1 MSKKRF
7 TIIILLLV
15 TAGCAFGR
23 GDGTFCK
30 DSLNA
35 RMEALRIEYGIPGM
49 SVAVMKG
56 NEVVYTGAF
65 GVRDIESGEPL
76 EITDIFRIASTSKTF
91 TGAALMQLVERGKV
105 NLDDDISK
113 YLKIKIRNPRYPKDK
128 ITIRMVMS
136 HTSSIR
142 DVKNYNSLDH
152 INPKLHPKD
161 SLMLYFGDWRPGE
174 KYEYSNRGTNIVGT
188 IVERVSGE
196 RFDEYVRH
204 HLLEPLGIRYASFN
218 IDSVPA
224 DRLVSQY
231 RFKADGT
238 PSVIHQA
245 HDRTPAAALLPD
257 KYRFGYDTP
266 GFCPA
271 GGMKISMFELIQWAA
286 MYKNGGVGTNGVR
299 ILSKASIDTMTTRQ
313 LSAPAYGLTMQ
324 LTKKN
329 NSFGHG
335 GRAYGV
341 LGHTQIYPDRD
352 LAICVY
358 TTGHLLGDN
367 NLALKLRDIIATYF

>member
-1 MSKKRF
+1 MKRF
-7 TIIILLLV
+7 LSIIFILAL
-15 TAGCAFGR
+15 CPSAFCQSIN
-23 GDGTFCK
+23 DFNK
-30 DSLNA
+30 DSLDA
-35 RMEALRIEYGIPGM
+35 KMEALLIEYGIPGM

-76 EITDIFRIASTSKTF
+76 DITDIFRIASTSKTF
-91 TGAALMQLVERGKV
+91 TGAAVMQLVEQGRIR
-105 NLDDDISK
+105 LDDDISK

-128 ITIRMVMS
+128 ITVRMILS
-136 HTSSIR
+136 HTSSILDGPNR
-142 DVKNYNSLDH
+142 NSLDPV
-152 INPKLHPKD
+152 NPKLNPKD
-161 SLMLYFGDWRPGE
+161 SLMPFFGDWRPGE
-174 KYEYSNRGTNIVGT
+174 KYTYSNRGTNIAGT

-204 HLLEPLGIRYASFN
+204 HLLEPLGIRHASFN

-231 RFKADGT
+231 YFRKNGT
-238 PSVIHQA
+238 PYVVSEA
-245 HDRTPAAALLPD
+245 HDRAPAAALLPD

-271 GGMKISMFELIQWAA
+271 GGMKISILELIQWAA

-299 ILSKASIDTMTTRQ
+299 ILKKASIDTMTTRQ

-352 LAICVY
+352 IAICVY
-358 TTGHLLGDN
+358 TTGHLRGDN
-367 NLALKLRDIIATYF
+367 NLALKLRDIIAKYF